1 MEKQAALLA
10 SQTAEQPVEKSSKP
24 KKSKEELEVP
34 YGFSRLQSQSIKV
47 KKLNNTF
54 AADNLERVNSSNPDD
69 VRRIFSNVV

>member
-10 SQTAEQPVEKSSKP
+10 SQTAEQPVEKSSKH

>member
-10 SQTAEQPVEKSSKP
+10 SQTAEQPVEKSSKL